1 MQLEL
6 DAVNERRQIGADA
19 LATGGGRQR
28 RLDVHPP
35 PMRMCRI
42 DTLCLRFLPV
52 LNRHRFA
59 AVAERDGQGAAL
71 FWCADQ

>member
-19 LATGGGRQR
+19 VTRSGRRHR
-28 RLDVHPP
+28 RLHVHPP
-35 PMRMCRI
+35 PVRVRRI
-42 DTLCLRFLPV
+42 DALRLRFLPV

-59 AVAERDGQGAAL
+59 AVAERDGQCAAL
-71 FWCADQ
+71 NSGDQ